1 MPNVFMK
8 CLNTV
13 SGVVDKIAILAN
25 AAGTLVVLCLVLIVD
40 YDVIARGVFNTPFRG
55 AIEVV
60 QFSMVLIVFLQLP
73 DVVRVNRLT
82 RSDGLL
88 SILQYRYPKVA
99 VTIKRFIDSLS
110 MLVMVLI
117 AVAMWPEFVEMYE
130 TKDFF
135 GMRGIFMAPWW
146 PIKLI
151 IFLSAALCAVLF
163 FFKVISAVNSI
174 SLIRAN
180 DLVDK
185 TDKHKA
191 DVL

>member
-1 MPNVFMK
+1 MRNVFIQ

-25 AAGTLVVLCLVLIVD
+25 AAGTLVVLCLVLVVD
-40 YDVIARGVFNTPFRG
+40 YDVIARSVFNTPFRG
-55 AIEVV
+55 AVEVV

-88 SILQYRYPKVA
+88 SILQLRCPRVA
-99 VTIKRFIDSLS
+99 RSIKRLIDSLS
-110 MLVMVLI
+110 MVLMVLI
-117 AVAMWPEFVEMYE
+117 AVAMWPEFLEMYE

-151 IFLSAALCAVLF
+151 IFLSATLCAILF
-163 FFKVISAVNSI
+163 FFKVISLVNNI
-174 SLIRAN
+174 SFVRAN

-185 TDKHKA
+185 TKQQKD
-191 DVL
+191 DL

>member
-1 MPNVFMK
+1 MRNVFIQG
-8 CLNTV
+8 LNTV
-13 SGVVDKIAILAN
+13 SGVVDNIAILAN
-25 AAGTLVVLCLVLIVD
+25 AVGTLVVLCLVLVVD
-40 YDVIARGVFNTPFRG
+40 YDVIARSVFNTPFRG
-55 AIEVV
+55 AVEVV

-88 SILQYRYPKVA
+88 SILQLRYPRVA
-99 VTIKRFIDSLS
+99 RTVKRFIDSLS
-110 MLVMVLI
+110 MLLMVLI
-117 AVAMWPEFVEMYE
+117 AVAMWPEFLEMYE

-151 IFLSAALCAVLF
+151 IFLSAALCAILF
-163 FFKVISAVNSI
+163 FFKVISLVNNI
-174 SLIRAN
+174 SFVRTN

-185 TDKHKA
+185 TKQQKD
-191 DVL
+191 DL

>member
-1 MPNVFMK
+1 MRNVFIQ

-25 AAGTLVVLCLVLIVD
+25 AIGTLVVLCLVLVVD
-40 YDVIARGVFNTPFRG
+40 YDVIARSVFNAPFRG
-55 AIEVV
+55 AVEVV

-88 SILQYRYPKVA
+88 SILQLRYPGVA
-99 VTIKRFIDSLS
+99 SSVKRFIDSLS
-110 MLVMVLI
+110 MLLMVLI

-151 IFLSAALCAVLF
+151 IFLSATLCAILF
-163 FFKVISAVNSI
+163 FFKVISLVNTI
-174 SLIRAN
+174 SLVRTN

-185 TDKHKA
+185 TKQQKD
-191 DVL
+191 DL

>member
-1 MPNVFMK
+1 MRNVFIQ

-25 AAGTLVVLCLVLIVD
+25 AIGTLVVLCLVLVVD
-40 YDVIARGVFNTPFRG
+40 YDVIARSVFNAPFRG
-55 AIEVV
+55 AVEVV

-88 SILQYRYPKVA
+88 SILQLRYPGVA
-99 VTIKRFIDSLS
+99 SSVKRFIDSLS
-110 MLVMVLI
+110 MLLMVLI

-151 IFLSAALCAVLF
+151 IFLSATLCAILF
-163 FFKVISAVNSI
+163 FFKVISLVNTI
-174 SLIRAN
+174 SLIRTN

-185 TDKHKA
+185 TKQQKD
-191 DVL
+191 DL